1 MMMMTRM
8 MMTMTMMVI
17 MMMMVLMKN
26 LRSAPSGKFSNCLLS
41 ILLLGAGL
49 PSLIFSHLII
59 IKIIIMITYYT
70 WGSKALAV
78 KDYQKGILHKVVDLD
93 L

>member
-1 MMMMTRM
+1 MLMM
-8 MMTMTMMVI
+8 MMTMTMV
-17 MMMMVLMKN
+17 MMMVLIKD
-26 LRSAPSGKFSNCLLS
+26 LRSAPSGKFSNCLLL